1 MLNFELH
8 RSVHCWNEINVLH
21 IYVTWHKQKWNISS
35 VLVCSTFSMFWTTS
49 TWLGSAWRQS
59 SIDVR
64 KVRVQ
69 FMDLPRSEDNCII
82 VPTIALQY
90 KKKWNATI
98 AGWRSERSKVRGSFF
113 QVGGR
118 RAEEDERGSL
128 YFPLGTPLLHHLF
141 LKFIKPQF
149 WIFKYSR
156 ISKKPQL

>member
-90 KKKWNATI
+90 NKKMKCHHCRLEVGEKHSQGKFFP
-98 AGWRSERSKVRGSFF
+98 GWRAE
-113 QVGGR
+113 GGGGWKR
-118 RAEEDERGSL
+118 
-128 YFPLGTPLLHHLF
+128 
-141 LKFIKPQF
+141 KFILPFRNAPTTPPLSEIHKTPILNF
-149 WIFKYSR
+149 
-156 ISKKPQL
+156 